1 MQNYKTNIENGT
13 LVGFSNGINI
23 CANAVKGTIGKGS
36 NVIIQHENYPYYIC
50 TKDAFSV
57 IQSIK
62 LENPIENQAVLMLKD
77 ATDSQNKR
85 SRDGRTA
92 MTLIADSILQESMR
106 RRFSWKFPFFK
117 RENPAKINKEITDLL
132 PKIED
137 LILEQKKSISVDEIY
152 KVAQTASDSERIG
165 KLLGEIYKKVG
176 KDGIIHVEGSGT
188 WNDSVQYIEGTRFND
203 VGFISPYMVHDEL
216 AKKEGKKEYKAIYE
230 KPLILVTKRKVEKVS
245 DISPLIDLAI
255 KENKAL
261 VIFTDD
267 MESTIASNIVATHRA
282 GIAKLLIVRAPTLWK
297 NLVYEDFAKV
307 VGATVIEESSGK
319 NFKNLAFEDLG
330 TCDKIIVDKEE
341 TVVIGGQD
349 ISEHINELKTRGD
362 NDSLIRL
369 MWLTTKTAILKLGAN
384 NEGELSFLRLKTEDA
399 VHSSRLALID
409 GVVEGAGKCLWS
421 ISKQMPDS
429 IGGKIL
435 KKALCRPLEQI
446 TENANGDEIP
456 NDLLDSADVVRN
468 SVRNAIALASIPLTS
483 TVFISIPPKSQE
495 QLMHETLQAQ
505 GRRF

>member
-1 MQNYKTNIENGT
+1 MVNLHRQE
-13 LVGFSNGINI
+13 V
-23 CANAVKGTIGKGS
+23 VKI
-36 NVIIQHENYPYYIC
+36 
-50 TKDAFSV
+50 
-57 IQSIK
+57 
-62 LENPIENQAVLMLKD
+62 
-77 ATDSQNKR
+77 
-85 SRDGRTA
+85 
-92 MTLIADSILQESMR
+92 
-106 RRFSWKFPFFK
+106 
-117 RENPAKINKEITDLL
+117 
-132 PKIED
+132 
-137 LILEQKKSISVDEIY
+137 
-152 KVAQTASDSERIG
+152 
-165 KLLGEIYKKVG
+165 
-176 KDGIIHVEGSGT
+176 
-188 WNDSVQYIEGTRFND
+188 
-203 VGFISPYMVHDEL
+203 
-216 AKKEGKKEYKAIYE
+216 
-230 KPLILVTKRKVEKVS
+230 
-245 DISPLIDLAI
+245 
-255 KENKAL
+255 
-261 VIFTDD
+261 
-267 MESTIASNIVATHRA
+267 
-282 GIAKLLIVRAPTLWK
+282 LIVRAPTLWK

-307 VGATVIEESSGK
+307 VGATVVEESSGK
-319 NFKNLAFEDLG
+319 NFKNLVFEDLG

-362 NDSLIRL
+362 NDSQIRL

-429 IGGKIL
+429 IGGNIL

-468 SVRNAIALASIPLTS
+468 SVRNAISLASIPLTS

-495 QLMHETLQAQ
+495 QLMHETMQQQ

>member
-1 MQNYKTNIENGT
+1 MYNYKTNIENGT
-13 LVGFSNGINI
+13 LVGFANGINI

-92 MTLIADSILQESMR
+92 MTLIADSILQESIK
-106 RRFSWKFPFFK
+106 SGKS
-117 RENPAKINKEITDLL
+117 PAKINKEITELL

-137 LILEQKKSISVDEIY
+137 LILEQKKSISVDKIY

-203 VGFISPYMVHDEL
+203 AGFISPYMVHDEL

-282 GIAKLLIVRAPTLWK
+282 GIAKLLIVRSPTLWK

-319 NFKNLAFEDLG
+319 NFKNLTFEDLG
-330 TCDKIIVDKEE
+330 ICDKIIVDKEE

-349 ISEHINELKTRGD
+349 ITEHINELKTRGD
-362 NDSLIRL
+362 NDSQIRL

-409 GVVEGAGKCLWS
+409 GVVEGAG
-421 ISKQMPDS
+421 
-429 IGGKIL
+429 
-435 KKALCRPLEQI
+435 
-446 TENANGDEIP
+446 
-456 NDLLDSADVVRN
+456 
-468 SVRNAIALASIPLTS
+468 
-483 TVFISIPPKSQE
+483 
-495 QLMHETLQAQ
+495 
-505 GRRF
+505 